1 VESGYQSC
9 RITRERGRER
19 TVQLTVQQAKA
30 LLAKHRVYAR
40 EICDKCGAVLGAV
53 RFTRKCE
60 AGEWCSRECRDGKDA
75 HEPRTCKGCRAKLTN
90 GKRRGAEYCDD
101 ACRKAH
107 ERSSYHKLSRTK
119 GSIYAA
125 FSPKKTWGG
134 VRSHPK
140 DFSCVLGQIGCE
152 A

>member
-1 VESGYQSC
+1 MHLTTAQSYKL
-9 RITRERGRER
+9 
-19 TVQLTVQQAKA
+19 V
-30 LLAKHRVYAR
+30 AKHGVYACD
-40 EICDKCGAVLGAV
+40 ICEKCSAVLGAV
-53 RFTRKCE
+53 RFTRKAE
-60 AGEWCSRECRDGKDA
+60 SDEWCSRECRDGKGA

-107 ERSSYHKLSRTK
+107 ERSSYPKLSRTK
-119 GSIYAA
+119 GSIYAP
-125 FSPKKTWGG
+125 FSLKKIRGG

-152 A
+152 P